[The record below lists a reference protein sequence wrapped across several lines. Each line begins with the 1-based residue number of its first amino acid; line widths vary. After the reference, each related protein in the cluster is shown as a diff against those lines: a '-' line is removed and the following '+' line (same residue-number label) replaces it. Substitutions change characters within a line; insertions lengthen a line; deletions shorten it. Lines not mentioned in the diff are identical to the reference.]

1 MKNRE
6 SDGMTHKAVIEEL
19 SLLDQ
24 YDGALMGNH
33 GCLATSDQFSAQII
47 FARSMLKQQY

>member
-19 SLLDQ
+19 SLLNAW
-24 YDGALMGNH
+24 DGALMGNH
-33 GCLATSDQFSAQII
+33 GPAINLALREF
-47 FARSMLKQQY
+47 LLGVC